1 MSLGLD
7 LTDDEMARVMA
18 MREKWSDDER
28 IERAA
33 GLCVA
38 EMVRVFALLSDRAER
53 DVLRKK
59 RIDQGRRHRGSRR
72 QHGSRQG

>member
-1 MSLGLD
+1 MALGLD

-33 GLCVA
+33 GMCVT
-38 EMVRVFALLSDRAER
+38 EMVKLFTQLSAKAER
-53 DVLRKK
+53 YEVRMKRFDRLRK
-59 RIDQGRRHRGSRR
+59 R
-72 QHGSRQG
+72 

>member
-7 LTDDEMARVMA
+7 LTDDEMARVME

-28 IERAA
+28 IEWAA
-33 GLCVA
+33 CLCVA
-38 EMVRVFALLSDRAER
+38 EMVRVFGLLAQRAER

-59 RIDQGRRHRGSRR
+59 LIDQGRRHRGRR